1 MSTKEPVDTASGDSG
16 ADAVDADMRAR
27 LDHLHE
33 PELGGHE
40 AVGGRGV
47 RKVLGDPLGIATRNH
62 DDEDDQE
69 PLGTKKEQRFAL
81 IRLVVVIA
89 AIITAGYAAGVGE
102 TVLLIGAFFVCIMLH
117 ELGHFVTAKSAGIK
131 VTEFF
136 VGFGP
141 RLWSVRRGETE
152 YGVKALP
159 LGGYC
164 RIIGMHNLD
173 AEVDP
178 ADEDRTYRAKSMWR
192 RLSVA
197 VAGSA
202 VHFLI
207 AIVVLFA
214 MFAGPGDNGN
224 YLPTPATNPIV
235 DVSRLTTGPSPAAA
249 AGFRLGDRIESVDG
263 RTFPT
268 FPSLT
273 SYVQARPGQTLDVVV
288 DRQGHLV
295 HLHPTTVDLSKVTVA
310 GAPGTNPAPTTKPT
324 GFLGIAP
331 SPVVH
336 SSVAGSFAA
345 AGGAF
350 VHASALTLSAFGHL
364 VTLHGVS
371 SYVNMLSSR
380 QAATSPNAERFVSP
394 VGVVSLFHQAGR
406 DGLGTV
412 LFLLAIINISL
423 GIFNLVPLL
432 PLDGGHVAIALY
444 EGARSRKGHRYHAN
458 VGKLVPLLYLAIAG
472 IAFLGLTSLY
482 LDLRYPLA

>member
-1 MSTKEPVDTASGDSG
+1 VSTKEPVRTPPGDPG
-16 ADAVDADMRAR
+16 
-27 LDHLHE
+27 
-33 PELGGHE
+33 PY
-40 AVGGRGV
+40 GGRGL
-47 RKVLGDPLGIATRNH
+47 RQVLGDDPLGIAKRRR
-62 DDEDDQE
+62 DEE
-69 PLGTKKEQRFAL
+69 GNEAPLGSPKQQRSAL
-81 IRLVVVIA
+81 IRLVVVVALIIA
-89 AIITAGYAAGVGE
+89 AGFAAGVGE

-117 ELGHFVTAKSAGIK
+117 ELGHFLAAKSAGIK

-173 AEVDP
+173 ADIDP
-178 ADEDRTYRAKSMWR
+178 ADEDRTYRAQSMWR

-207 AIVVLFA
+207 AILVLFA

-224 YLPTPATNPIV
+224 YLPVPASNPIV
-235 DVSRLTTGPSPAAA
+235 DISRLATGPSPAAA
-249 AGFRLGDRIESVDG
+249 AGFRLGDRIESVNG
-263 RTFPT
+263 RTFSN
-268 FPSLT
+268 FSSLT
-273 SYVQARPGQTLDVVV
+273 HYVQARPGRTLDVVV
-288 DRQGHLV
+288 ARQGHLV

-310 GAPGTNPAPTTKPT
+310 GKPGTEPPPATTPT

-336 SSVAGSFAA
+336 SSIAASFPA
-345 AGGAF
+345 AGGAW

-364 VTLHGVS
+364 ITLHGIG
-371 SYVNMLSSR
+371 SYVHMLSSQ

-394 VGVVSLFHQAGR
+394 VGIVSLFHQAGQ

-412 LFLLAIINISL
+412 LYLLAVINISL

-444 EGARSRKGHRYHAN
+444 EGVRSRKGRRYHAD
-458 VGKLVPLLYLAIAG
+458 VAKLVPLVYVAIAA
-472 IAFLGLTSLY
+472 IAFLGLSSLY
-482 LDLRYPLA
+482 LDLRYPIS